1 MTAVLAAAIGCDKN
15 PTAPSDTG
23 SSSGTRVTLQTL
35 AIGGLRPMQHPGEV
49 LQLTATGTFS
59 NGLTRDVTAEV
70 RWFSTDQHVVSLRA
84 DGQLTAIGYGTTDV
98 SAMYPATALSTNGL
112 STKASARVMPEGM
125 FLVRGMVWSGL
136 GAGVSNVAVSVTT
149 LDGTVMRTTTDEA
162 GTYRLAGRGDVV
174 VRAEKTG
181 FGPEER
187 SVTVTGDVDVSI
199 ELDRLADADGIAG
212 SYTLVFTA
220 ASSCTL
226 PAEVMR
232 RQYIATIYE
241 PDMLQVELSGAN
253 MEAWGWAGFTGT
265 RDGSSVNFDIIDHYS
280 SLDEDFVFVERL
292 DPQHNLGFSGTATG
306 TIEGGAIIA
315 TFNGRVQ
322 LRSVDGRTVFA
333 ECRAADHRLEFA
345 KREAA
350 RRR

>member
-1 MTAVLAAAIGCDKN
+1 MTAVLAAAVACDKN
-15 PTAPSDTG
+15 PTAPSGVTG
-23 SSSGTRVTLQTL
+23 SGSGTRVTLQTL
-35 AIGGLRPMQHPGEV
+35 AIGGLRPLEHPGQV

-59 NGLTRDVTAEV
+59 DGSTRDVTTQV
-70 RWFSTDQHVVSLRA
+70 SWLSYDSHVVSLQA
-84 DGQLTAIGYGTTDV
+84 DGQLTATGYGTTDII
-98 SAMYPATALSTNGL
+98 ATYPSTGGL

-125 FLVRGMVWSGL
+125 FLVRGVVWSGL
-136 GAGVSNVAVSVTT
+136 GAGVANVAVSVT
-149 LDGTVMRTTTDEA
+149 LPDGAVIRTTTDEA

-181 FGPEER
+181 YSPEER
-187 SVTVTGDVDVSI
+187 SVTVNGDVDVPI
-199 ELDRLADADGIAG
+199 ELNRLADADSIAG

-232 RQYIATIYE
+232 RQYIARIYE
-241 PDMLQVELSGAN
+241 PDKLQVELSGAD

-265 RDGSSVNFDIIDHYS
+265 RDGNSVHFDIIDSYS

-306 TIEGGAIIA
+306 RIEGGAIVA
-315 TFNGRVQ
+315 EFNGRVQ
-322 LRSVDGRTVFA
+322 LRSVTGLPVFS
-333 ECRAADHRLEFA
+333 ECRAPNHRLEFA